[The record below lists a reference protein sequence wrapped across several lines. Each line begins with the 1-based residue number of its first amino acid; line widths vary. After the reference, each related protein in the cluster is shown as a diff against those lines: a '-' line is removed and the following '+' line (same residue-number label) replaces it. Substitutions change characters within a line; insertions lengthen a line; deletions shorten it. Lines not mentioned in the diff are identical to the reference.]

1 MKLRGR
7 PHEPFAVDRGI
18 ARDPEQPRTRVFQL
32 AETLPFAQGPDEN
45 IVQHVIGGGAVAQ
58 ASHQKAAQFALMG
71 MPCTEHAIECRRIL
85 PVRNRICIFARFFLH
100 PFAVSFVIP
109 GKWNTRKRISMLETF
124 TLFADWLTHA
134 VLGLD
139 PSSRLGQAV
148 HFFVEDT
155 SKILVLLMVMIYV
168 IGLARAS
175 LDLERVRAFLQRKHR
190 FAGYLFG
197 SAFGAITPFCSCSS
211 IPLFLGFTSA
221 GIPIGV
227 TMAFLLTS
235 PVINEVAVVLLWSLL
250 GWKFTLAY
258 IVVGMSVGILGGLLL
273 DRLRAEQWLQDFAA
287 RAYRQAGGHS
297 DATPQAQPTPG
308 TMTFAERHE
317 FAKNET
323 LEIAGRIWKWVLIG
337 IGIGAALHGFMPEG
351 WFERQFGTG
360 QWWSVPA
367 AVLAGLPLYS
377 NATGVIPVLESLLGK
392 GLPLGTTLAFCMSV
406 VAASIPEFLLLKQVM
421 LWRLLALLFVILLA
435 SFMLVGWIFNAI
447 APWLDIV

>member
-1 MKLRGR
+1 
-7 PHEPFAVDRGI
+7 
-18 ARDPEQPRTRVFQL
+18 
-32 AETLPFAQGPDEN
+32 
-45 IVQHVIGGGAVAQ
+45 
-58 ASHQKAAQFALMG
+58 
-71 MPCTEHAIECRRIL
+71 
-85 PVRNRICIFARFFLH
+85 
-100 PFAVSFVIP
+100 
-109 GKWNTRKRISMLETF
+109 MLEIF
-124 TLFADWLTHA
+124 THFADWLA
-134 VLGLD
+134 YSVLGLD
-139 PSSRLGQAV
+139 PASRFGSAV
-148 HFFVEDT
+148 HFFIEDT

-175 LDLERVRAFLQRKHR
+175 LDLERVRTFLQGRHR

-197 SAFGAITPFCSCSS
+197 SGFGAVTPFCSCSS

-258 IVVGMSVGILGGLLL
+258 VVVGMSIGILGGLLL
-273 DRLRAEQWLQDFAA
+273 DRLRAERWLQDFAA
-287 RAYRQAGGHS
+287 RAYRQARDQDGE
-297 DATPQAQPTPG
+297 TLEAQPGAGKLSFP
-308 TMTFAERHE
+308 ERHA
-317 FAKNET
+317 FAKNEM
-323 LEIAGRIWKWVLIG
+323 LEIAGRIWIWVLVG
-337 IGIGAALHGFMPEG
+337 IGIGAALHGFVPEG

-377 NATGVIPVLESLLGK
+377 NATGVIPVLESLLNK

-421 LWRLLALLFVILLA
+421 LWRLLALLFVILLT
-435 SFMLVGWIFNAI
+435 SFILVGWIFNAL
-447 APWLDIV
+447 APLLEIV